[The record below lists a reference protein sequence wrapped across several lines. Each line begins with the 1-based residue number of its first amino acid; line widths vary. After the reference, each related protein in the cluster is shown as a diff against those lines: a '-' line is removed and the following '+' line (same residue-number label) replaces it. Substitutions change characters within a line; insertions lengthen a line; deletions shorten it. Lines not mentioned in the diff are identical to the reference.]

1 MLICLLYIFFGE
13 ISVQIFSSFYIVL
26 LLFLLC
32 FINSLN
38 SEYKTFIRYIH
49 CRYFLPVYYQPF
61 HSLKS
66 VLLRTGDFLII
77 LMNFN
82 LLICSFID
90 HAFGII
96 AKKYFHIKMTIF
108 FFYILFCVIIL
119 GFILCLLP
127 IRINVS

>member
-1 MLICLLYIFFGE
+1 MLLSIFHVLICLLYIFFGE

-32 FINSLN
+32 FINSLT
-38 SEYKTFIRYIH
+38 SEYKTFVRYIH

-77 LMNFN
+77 LMNFY

-96 AKKYFHIKMTIF
+96 AKNQDDNF
-108 FFYILFCVIIL
+108 FLLY
-119 GFILCLLP
+119 FIL
-127 IRINVS
+127 